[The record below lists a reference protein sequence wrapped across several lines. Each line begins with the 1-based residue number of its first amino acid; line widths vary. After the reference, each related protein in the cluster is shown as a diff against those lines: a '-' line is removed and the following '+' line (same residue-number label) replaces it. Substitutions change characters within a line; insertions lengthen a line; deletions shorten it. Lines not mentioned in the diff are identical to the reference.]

1 MKCFG
6 KNLLV
11 MHFIEKVSQVLVG
24 SKQLVIAPFT
34 TTTDI
39 KAESIHE
46 EAPKDKQLDDFSK
59 YLEESEYYDAANNL
73 RCVYKKLV
81 GLKEECTLL
90 QRSRLRT

>member
-1 MKCFG
+1 MY
-6 KNLLV
+6 
-11 MHFIEKVSQVLVG
+11 FIEKVSQVLVR
-24 SKQLVIAPFT
+24 SKQLVIAPFTTTTTT

-59 YLEESEYYDAANNL
+59 YLKESEYYDAANNL

>member
-1 MKCFG
+1 MY
-6 KNLLV
+6 
-11 MHFIEKVSQVLVG
+11 FIEKVSQVLVR
-24 SKQLVIAPFT
+24 SKQLVIAPFTTTT

-59 YLEESEYYDAANNL
+59 YLKESEYYDAANSL